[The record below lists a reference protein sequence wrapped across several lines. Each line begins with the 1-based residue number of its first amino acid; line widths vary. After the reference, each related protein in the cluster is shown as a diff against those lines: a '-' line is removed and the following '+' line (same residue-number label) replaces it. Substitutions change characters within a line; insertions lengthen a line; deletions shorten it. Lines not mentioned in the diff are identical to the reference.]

1 MTLYYLGRLDGRAAK
16 VDIERLI
23 VAEATRMSSADYASE
38 AQRCEGGLTEKGQ
51 QITQIGKDLTG
62 VGKATPGQA
71 FKDH

>member
-1 MTLYYLGRLDGRAAK
+1 
-16 VDIERLI
+16 
-23 VAEATRMSSADYASE
+23 MSSADYASE

-71 FKDH
+71 IKDH